1 MSTRPPLPSTTSS
14 MSVMSGPG
22 EIEYGVYGR
31 VLFCGQLEKRRD
43 GAVRGGW
50 ASRLFVLT
58 PETLHYYRKATE
70 FELLGEERGHIAL
83 SSITRVRAM
92 PEDEAPYSTVEPGVE
107 HYYLEICTEDRLYLM
122 RTPIRE
128 ASTCESWS
136 IAIEEQRKVLRSG
149 KANQR
154 ECLSSSVPFPEALPS
169 PTLLARNH
177 ELFSHFVK
185 YKSVLLFAN
194 EQEASPPRVAMV
206 SVVHVS
212 ERDARPAEKVI
223 KRRTEWGEKLDLGV
237 IPQGGACV
245 ILLQDGGLGRIGT
258 QALMSSWDSGR
269 VCWIEVTDAEF
280 PTEIEVSV
288 TCKVLSQETKLKSP
302 KPQNSQEG
310 LPKWVEWVDEGSSI
324 GFLLMCLFVHLL
336 YGVDGFHWS
345 HKCCLTVGA
354 ALAISTILNGST
366 RNPPTPAPTP
376 RHSSPTNLLP
386 RLQFTLTVHRCRIK
400 MEGTEYI
407 YPQAI
412 SGKK

>member
-1 MSTRPPLPSTTSS
+1 MSTRPPLASTTSS
-14 MSVMSGPG
+14 MSLVGGSG
-22 EIEYGVYGR
+22 ELEYGVYGR

-149 KANQR
+149 KANQQ
-154 ECLSSSVPFPEALPS
+154 
-169 PTLLARNH
+169 
-177 ELFSHFVK
+177 

-212 ERDARPAEKVI
+212 DRDARPAEKVI

-245 ILLQDGGLGRIGT
+245 ILLQDGGIGRIGT
-258 QALMSSWDSGR
+258 QALMSSWDAGR

-288 TCKVLSQETKLKSP
+288 TCKVLSQEMRLKSP
-302 KPQNSQEG
+302 KPQSAQER

-366 RNPPTPAPTP
+366 RNTPSPAPTP

-386 RLQFTLTVHRCRIK
+386 KLQFTLTVHRCRIK
-400 MEGTEYI
+400 MEGTEYV
-407 YPQAI
+407 YPQP
-412 SGKK
+412 SVDKK

>member
-1 MSTRPPLPSTTSS
+1 MSTRPPLASTTSS
-14 MSVMSGPG
+14 MSLVGGSG
-22 EIEYGVYGR
+22 ELEYGVYGR

-149 KANQR
+149 KANQQ
-154 ECLSSSVPFPEALPS
+154 
-169 PTLLARNH
+169 
-177 ELFSHFVK
+177 

-212 ERDARPAEKVI
+212 DRDARPAEKVI

-245 ILLQDGGLGRIGT
+245 ILLQDGGIGRIGT
-258 QALMSSWDSGR
+258 QALMSSWDAGR

-288 TCKVLSQETKLKSP
+288 TCKVLSQEMRLKSP
-302 KPQNSQEG
+302 KPQSAQER

-366 RNPPTPAPTP
+366 RNTPSPAPTP

-386 RLQFTLTVHRCRIK
+386 KLQFTLTVHRCRIK
-400 MEGTEYI
+400 MEGTEYV
-407 YPQAI
+407 YPQPSAD
-412 SGKK
+412 KK

>member
-1 MSTRPPLPSTTSS
+1 MSPVHGL
-14 MSVMSGPG
+14 G
-22 EIEYGVYGR
+22 ELEYGVYGR

-58 PETLHYYRKATE
+58 PESLHYYRKATE

-92 PEDEAPYSTVEPGVE
+92 PEDDAPYLSVEPGIE
-107 HYYLEICTEDRLYLM
+107 HYYLEICTQEDRLYLM

-136 IAIEEQRKVLRSG
+136 IAIEEQRKVLRSE
-149 KANQR
+149 KLNKR
-154 ECLSSSVPFPEALPS
+154 ECPSSPIPFSEALPS
-169 PTLLARNH
+169 PYLLARNH
-177 ELFSHFVK
+177 ELYS
-185 YKSVLLFAN
+185 LF
-194 EQEASPPRVAMV
+194 EASPPRVAMV
-206 SVVHVS
+206 SVVLLS
-212 ERDARPAEKVI
+212 ERDGRPAEKVI
-223 KRRTEWGEKLDLGV
+223 KRRSEWGEKIDLGV

-258 QALMSSWDSGR
+258 QALMGSWDSGR
-269 VCWIEVTDAEF
+269 FCWIEVTDAEF

-288 TCKVLSQETKLKSP
+288 TCKVLSQSFNLKSP
-302 KPQNSQEG
+302 KNQRIKEI
-310 LPKWVEWVDEGSSI
+310 LPKWVEWVDEGFSI

-366 RNPPTPAPTP
+366 TYRNPQTPISTA
-376 RHSSPTNLLP
+376 RHTSPTNLLP
-386 RLQFTLTVHRCRIK
+386 KLQFTLTVHRCRIK
-400 MEGTEYI
+400 MENTECI
-407 YPQAI
+407 YPQA
-412 SGKK
+412 SDNN

>member
-1 MSTRPPLPSTTSS
+1 MSLLNGTGR
-14 MSVMSGPG
+14 
-22 EIEYGVYGR
+22 IEYGVYGR
-31 VLFCGQLEKRRD
+31 ILFCGQLEKRRD
-43 GAVRGGW
+43 GVVRGGW
-50 ASRLFVLT
+50 ASRLFILT
-58 PETLHYYRKATE
+58 PDTLHYYRKGTE
-70 FELLGEERGHIAL
+70 YELLGEERGHITL
-83 SSITRVRAM
+83 SSMTRVRAM
-92 PEDEAPYSTVEPGVE
+92 PEDEVPYGTVEPGVE
-107 HYYLEICTEDRLYLM
+107 YYYLEICTEDRLYLM
-122 RTPIRE
+122 RTRIRE

-149 KANQR
+149 KINQR
-154 ECLSSSVPFPEALPS
+154 ECNSSAVPFSEAVPS
-169 PTLLARNH
+169 PNLLARNH
-177 ELFSHFVK
+177 EVFSQFVQ
-185 YKSVLLFAN
+185 YKSALLFAN

-206 SVVHVS
+206 SVVHKS
-212 ERDARPAEKVI
+212 ERDGRPTEKVI

-280 PTEIEVSV
+280 STEIEVSV
-288 TCKVLSQETKLKSP
+288 TCKVLSQTPKLKHP
-302 KPQNSQEG
+302 KPLSAQEG

-366 RNPPTPAPTP
+366 RSPPAPVLTP
-376 RHSSPTNLLP
+376 RYLSPTNLLP
-386 RLQFTLTVHRCRIK
+386 KLQFALTVHRCRIK
-400 MEGTEYI
+400 VESMEFI
-407 YPQAI
+407 YPQSSSAR
-412 SGKK
+412 K

>member
-1 MSTRPPLPSTTSS
+1 MSTRPPLASTTSS
-14 MSVMSGPG
+14 MSLVGGSG
-22 EIEYGVYGR
+22 ELEYGVYGR

-149 KANQR
+149 KANQQ
-154 ECLSSSVPFPEALPS
+154 
-169 PTLLARNH
+169 
-177 ELFSHFVK
+177 

-212 ERDARPAEKVI
+212 DRDARPAEKVI

-245 ILLQDGGLGRIGT
+245 ILLQDGGIGRIGT
-258 QALMSSWDSGR
+258 QALMSSWDAGR

-288 TCKVLSQETKLKSP
+288 TCKVLSQEMRLKSP
-302 KPQNSQEG
+302 KPQSAQER

-366 RNPPTPAPTP
+366 RNAPSPAPTP

-386 RLQFTLTVHRCRIK
+386 KLQFTLTVHRCRIK
-400 MEGTEYI
+400 MEGTEYV
-407 YPQAI
+407 YPQP
-412 SGKK
+412 SVDKK

>member
-1 MSTRPPLPSTTSS
+1 
-14 MSVMSGPG
+14 
-22 EIEYGVYGR
+22 
-31 VLFCGQLEKRRD
+31 
-43 GAVRGGW
+43 
-50 ASRLFVLT
+50 
-58 PETLHYYRKATE
+58 
-70 FELLGEERGHIAL
+70 
-83 SSITRVRAM
+83 M
-92 PEDEAPYSTVEPGVE
+92 PEDEASYSTAEPGVE

-122 RTPIRE
+122 RTPVRE

-149 KANQR
+149 KANKQ
-154 ECLSSSVPFPEALPS
+154 
-169 PTLLARNH
+169 
-177 ELFSHFVK
+177 

-212 ERDARPAEKVI
+212 ERDGRPAEKVI

-302 KPQNSQEG
+302 KTQSTQEG

-386 RLQFTLTVHRCRIK
+386 KLQFTLTVHRCRIK

-407 YPQAI
+407 YPQA
-412 SGKK
+412 SDNK

>member
-1 MSTRPPLPSTTSS
+1 MSL
-14 MSVMSGPG
+14 VSGPG
-22 EIEYGVYGR
+22 MLEYGVYGR

-43 GAVRGGW
+43 GAVRGGGPRV
-50 ASRLFVLT
+50 SS
-58 PETLHYYRKATE
+58 ATE

-92 PEDEAPYSTVEPGVE
+92 PEDEVPYSTVEPGVE
-107 HYYLEICTEDRLYLM
+107 HYYLEICTVVLCNELKALGNEDRLYLM
-122 RTPIRE
+122 RTPVRE

-149 KANQR
+149 KANKQ
-154 ECLSSSVPFPEALPS
+154 
-169 PTLLARNH
+169 
-177 ELFSHFVK
+177 

-212 ERDARPAEKVI
+212 ERDGRPAEKVI

-280 PTEIEVSV
+280 PTEIEVS
-288 TCKVLSQETKLKSP
+288 
-302 KPQNSQEG
+302 
-310 LPKWVEWVDEGSSI
+310 WVEWVDEGSSI

-366 RNPPTPAPTP
+366 RNPATPTPTP

-386 RLQFTLTVHRCRIK
+386 KLQFTLTVHRCRIK

-407 YPQAI
+407 YPQA
-412 SGKK
+412 SDNKK

>member
-1 MSTRPPLPSTTSS
+1 MSTRPPLPASTSSS
-14 MSVMSGPG
+14 MSLMNGPG
-22 EIEYGVYGR
+22 EIGYGVYGR
-31 VLFCGQLEKRRD
+31 ILFWGQLEKRRD

-50 ASRLFVLT
+50 ALRLFVLT
-58 PETLHYYRKATE
+58 PDTLYYYRKATE
-70 FELLGEERGHIAL
+70 LELLGEERGHIGL
-83 SSITRVRAM
+83 LSITRVRAM
-92 PEDEAPYSTVEPGVE
+92 SEDETPYATVEQGVE

-122 RTPIRE
+122 RTPIGT

-136 IAIEEQRKVLRSG
+136 IAIEEQRKVLRFG
-149 KANQR
+149 KTSQR
-154 ECLSSSVPFPEALPS
+154 ECTLDSVYFPEALPS
-169 PTLLARNH
+169 PNLLARNH
-177 ELFSHFVK
+177 EIFSHF
-185 YKSVLLFAN
+185 
-194 EQEASPPRVAMV
+194 ETSPPRVAMV
-206 SVVHVS
+206 SVVYKS
-212 ERDARPAEKVI
+212 ERVEKVI
-223 KRRTEWGEKLDLGV
+223 KRRTEWGEELDLGV

-288 TCKVLSQETKLKSP
+288 TCKVLSQRSRLKLPRPHSAE
-302 KPQNSQEG
+302 EG

-366 RNPPTPAPTP
+366 RSSPAPILTP

-386 RLQFTLTVHRCRIK
+386 RLQFALTVHRCWIK

-407 YPQAI
+407 YPQSS

>member
-1 MSTRPPLPSTTSS
+1 MSRPPLPSSS
-14 MSVMSGPG
+14 ASNVLSGSG
-22 EIEYGVYGR
+22 ELEYGVYGR

-70 FELLGEERGHIAL
+70 FELLGEERGHVPLAAIK
-83 SSITRVRAM
+83 SVRAM
-92 PEDEAPYSTVEPGVE
+92 PEDEAPYASVEPGLE
-107 HYYLEICTEDRLYLM
+107 HYYLEICTDTRLYLM
-122 RTPIRE
+122 RAPVRE

-149 KANQR
+149 GSAQR
-154 ECLSSSVPFPEALPS
+154 ECNNSVPFQEALPS

-177 ELFSHFVK
+177 ELFSHF
-185 YKSVLLFAN
+185 
-194 EQEASPPRVAMV
+194 EAQPPRVAMV

-212 ERDARPAEKVI
+212 ERDSRTVEKVI
-223 KRRTEWGEKLDLGV
+223 KRRTEWGEELDLGV

-258 QALMSSWDSGR
+258 QALMGTWDTGR
-269 VCWIEVTDAEF
+269 VTWIDIPDAEF
-280 PTEIEVSV
+280 PTEVEVSV
-288 TCKVLSQETKLKSP
+288 TCQVLSQETNQLKSP
-302 KPQNSQEG
+302 KAQREQEG

-336 YGVDGFHWS
+336 YGVDGFHWT

-366 RNPPTPAPTP
+366 KNAPAPVRTP
-376 RHSSPTNLLP
+376 RHSSPSNLLP
-386 RLQFTLTVHRCRIK
+386 KLQFSLTIHRCRIK

-407 YPQAI
+407 YPQVAVDKAT
-412 SGKK
+412 S

>member
-1 MSTRPPLPSTTSS
+1 MPSQPPLPSTTSS
-14 MSVMSGPG
+14 MSLDGGST
-22 EIEYGVYGR
+22 ELEYGVYGR

-58 PETLHYYRKATE
+58 PDMLHYYRKATE

-92 PEDEAPYSTVEPGVE
+92 PEDEAPYSSIEPGVE

-149 KANQR
+149 KSNQQ
-154 ECLSSSVPFPEALPS
+154 
-169 PTLLARNH
+169 
-177 ELFSHFVK
+177 

-194 EQEASPPRVAMV
+194 EQEATPPRVAMV

-245 ILLQDGGLGRIGT
+245 ILLQDGGIGRIGT
-258 QALMSSWDSGR
+258 QALMSSWDAGR

-288 TCKVLSQETKLKSP
+288 TCKVLSQETKFKSP
-302 KPQNSQEG
+302 KPQSVQER

-336 YGVDGFHWS
+336 YGVDGFHWT

-366 RNPPTPAPTP
+366 RNSPTPVPTTP

-386 RLQFTLTVHRCRIK
+386 KLQFTLTVHRCRIK

-407 YPQAI
+407 YPQP
-412 SGKK
+412 SGDKK

>member
-1 MSTRPPLPSTTSS
+1 MSTRPPLPSSASS
-14 MSVMSGPG
+14 MNPLDGPG
-22 EIEYGVYGR
+22 ELNYGVYGR
-31 VLFCGQLEKRRD
+31 VLFYGQLEKRRD

-58 PETLHYYRKATE
+58 PESLHYYRKATE
-70 FELLGEERGHIAL
+70 FELLGEERGLVPL

-92 PEDEAPYSTVEPGVE
+92 PEDDAPYLSVEPGVE
-107 HYYLEICTEDRLYLM
+107 HYYLEICTKDRLYLM

-136 IAIEEQRKVLRSG
+136 IAIEEQRKVLRSE
-149 KANQR
+149 KVNKR
-154 ECLSSSVPFPEALPS
+154 ECSSNSIPFPEALPS

-177 ELFSHFVK
+177 ELYSHF
-185 YKSVLLFAN
+185 
-194 EQEASPPRVAMV
+194 EASPPRMSMI
-206 SVVHVS
+206 SVVYLS
-212 ERDARPAEKVI
+212 ERVGRAAEKVI
-223 KRRTEWGEKLDLGV
+223 KRRTEWGEKVDLGV

-245 ILLQDGGLGRIGT
+245 ILLQNGGIGRIGT

-269 VCWIEVTDAEF
+269 FCWIEVTDAEF

-288 TCKVLSQETKLKSP
+288 TCKVLTQEATLKSP
-302 KPQNSQEG
+302 KNQSVQEG

-354 ALAISTILNGST
+354 ALAISTILNGSST
-366 RNPPTPAPTP
+366 YRKPHTPIPIA
-376 RHSSPTNLLP
+376 RHTSPTDLLP
-386 RLQFTLTVHRCRIK
+386 KLQFTLTVHRCRIK
-400 MEGTEYI
+400 MEGSEFI
-407 YPQAI
+407 YPQA
-412 SGKK
+412 SNKE